1 MPHIAGKKADC
12 FAADNL
18 QNAAWAGN
26 LTERFHLLEERILE
40 NSNPENSRI
49 NAETVIARTAAAGI
63 WGNVFLA
70 ALKLAAGI
78 FGHSTA
84 IISDA
89 VHTLSDVFAT
99 LIAWIG
105 VRMGRK
111 TPDRE
116 HPYGHD
122 RFECIASLIL
132 AAVLVVTGISI
143 GMNCIGQIRSGA
155 YRTAP
160 VPGGIAVIAAIV
172 SILVKEGMYWYT
184 SINAKKI
191 RSGAFQADAWHHR
204 SDALT
209 SVGALIGIVGAR
221 RGVPVLDPV
230 AGIVI
235 CLVILYV
242 AYGISRSAFGKMV
255 DKACSPEF
263 EQKVRDMIRDYS
275 EENGKE
281 IGIDLF
287 RSRLFGDNVYL
298 EIELSLDGSMS
309 LSDAHK
315 VAQDLHDRIE
325 NSLENV
331 KHVMIHLNP
340 RGEE

>member
-1 MPHIAGKKADC
+1 MESGRNDYDCERENRSFKGQTMDTANFENIENNAD
-12 FAADNL
+12 A
-18 QNAAWAGN
+18 
-26 LTERFHLLEERILE
+26 
-40 NSNPENSRI
+40 
-49 NAETVIARTAAAGI
+49 VIAKTAAVGI

-70 ALKLAAGI
+70 ALKLVAGVL
-78 FGHSTA
+78 GHSTA
-84 IISDA
+84 ILSDA

-111 TPDRE
+111 NPDRD

-132 AAVLVVTGISI
+132 AAILVLTGIGI
-143 GMNCIGQIRSGA
+143 GWDCVNQIRSRA
-155 YRTAP
+155 YLTSPAP
-160 VPGGIAVIAAIV
+160 GWIAVIAALA

-184 SINAKKI
+184 SINARKI

-209 SVGALIGIVGAR
+209 SIGALIGIIGAR
-221 RGVPVLDPV
+221 KGIPVLDPV

-235 CLVILYV
+235 CAVILYV
-242 AYGISRSAFGKMV
+242 AYGIARSAFDKMV
-255 DKACSPEF
+255 DKACSPEY
-263 EQKVRDMIRDYS
+263 EQKVQDMILEYAK
-275 EENGKE
+275 EKGEE

-298 EIELSLDGSMS
+298 EIELSLDGGMS
-309 LSDAHK
+309 LSAAHK
-315 VAQDLHDRIE
+315 VAQELHDRIE
-325 NSLENV
+325 DRFDNV

-340 RGEE
+340 RGEK

>member
-1 MPHIAGKKADC
+1 MTTTNPKSMDKNAD
-12 FAADNL
+12 A
-18 QNAAWAGN
+18 
-26 LTERFHLLEERILE
+26 
-40 NSNPENSRI
+40 
-49 NAETVIARTAAAGI
+49 VIAKTAAVGI

-84 IISDA
+84 ILSDA

-111 TPDRE
+111 NPDRD

-132 AAVLVVTGISI
+132 AGILVLSGISI
-143 GMNCIGQIRSGA
+143 GLDCVRQIRSGA
-155 YRTAP
+155 YLTAP
-160 VPGGIAVIAAIV
+160 VPGWIAVIAAAV

-184 SINAKKI
+184 IVNAKKI
-191 RSGAFQADAWHHR
+191 RSAAFQADAWHHR

-209 SVGALIGIVGAR
+209 SIGALIGIIGAR
-221 RGVPVLDPV
+221 SGIPVLDPV
-230 AGIVI
+230 AGILI

-242 AYGISRSAFGKMV
+242 AYGIARSASSKMV

-263 EQKVRDMIRDYS
+263 EQEIQKLILDYA
-275 EENGKE
+275 EESGRE

-287 RSRLFGDNVYL
+287 RSRQFGDNAYL
-298 EIELSLDGSMS
+298 EIELSLDGNMS
-309 LSDAHK
+309 LSDAHR
-315 VAQDLHDRIE
+315 VAEELHDRIE
-325 NSLENV
+325 SRFDNV

-340 RGEE
+340 DEKR

>member
-1 MPHIAGKKADC
+1 MEKDTI
-12 FAADNL
+12 
-18 QNAAWAGN
+18 
-26 LTERFHLLEERILE
+26 I
-40 NSNPENSRI
+40 
-49 NAETVIARTAAAGI
+49 AETAAVGI

-84 IISDA
+84 ILSDA

-111 TPDRE
+111 NPDRE

-132 AAVLVVTGISI
+132 AGVLILTGVSI
-143 GMNCIGQIRSGA
+143 GGNCIGQIRSGA

-160 VPGGIAVIAAIV
+160 IPGWIAVIAALA

-184 SINAKKI
+184 IRNAKRI

-209 SVGALIGIVGAR
+209 SIGALIGIVGAR
-221 RGVPVLDPV
+221 KGIPILDPI

-235 CLVILYV
+235 CAVILYV
-242 AYGISRSAFGKMV
+242 AYGIARSAFDKLV
-255 DKACSPEF
+255 DKACPPEF
-263 EQKVRDMIRDYS
+263 EQTIRDMIMEYAR
-275 EENGKE
+275 ENGE
-281 IGIDLF
+281 TIGIDLF
-287 RSRLFGDNVYL
+287 RSRLFGDNAYL

-315 VAQDLHDRIE
+315 IAEELHDRIE
-325 NSLENV
+325 KRFDNV

-340 RGEE
+340 RNESRLSEK